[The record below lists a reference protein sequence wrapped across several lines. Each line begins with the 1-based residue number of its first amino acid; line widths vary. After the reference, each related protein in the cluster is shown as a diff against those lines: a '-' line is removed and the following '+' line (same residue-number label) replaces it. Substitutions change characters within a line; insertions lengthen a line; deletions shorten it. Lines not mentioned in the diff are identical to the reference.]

1 MIQDFK
7 NMEYTNIT
15 TKENVY
21 YKIKQNIHKSSP
33 QSCVK
38 YYTMFYRSLIDQT

>member
-21 YKIKQNIHKSSP
+21 YKIKQNIHNFDK
-33 QSCVK
+33 VH
-38 YYTMFYRSLIDQT
+38 IIV

>member
-21 YKIKQNIHKSSP
+21 YKIKQNIHNFHKIS
-33 QSCVK
+33 K
-38 YYTMFYRSLIDQT
+38 KLLK